1 VQFFVEVNHI
11 ANAKRT
17 SKPPIS
23 IKAAKCI
30 VQVVTKNFITC
41 NYSCAKIAQEV
52 KKLRG
57 HFIALKIMY
66 KILKDKGYLC
76 YKLTI
81 KLKLN
86 KDIKKARY
94 N

>member
-1 VQFFVEVNHI
+1 MQFFAKVNYV

-17 SKPPIS
+17 SRPPIS

-30 VQVVTKNFITC
+30 MQVVIKNFITRG
-41 NYSCAKIAQEV
+41 YSCAKIAQEV

-57 HFIALKIMY
+57 HSIALKIVY

-76 YKLTI
+76 YKLI
-81 KLKLN
+81 VKLRHN
-86 KDIKKARY
+86 KDIKKA
-94 N
+94 

>member
-1 VQFFVEVNHI
+1 VQFFIEVNYV

-23 IKAAKCI
+23 IKAAKYI
-30 VQVVTKNFITC
+30 VQVVTKNSITC
-41 NYSCAKIAQEV
+41 SYSCAKIAQEV

-57 HFIALKIMY
+57 HSIALRIVY
-66 KILKDKGYLC
+66 KILKDEGYSC
-76 YKLTI
+76 YKLTV
-81 KLKLN
+81 KLRLN